1 MGYFAHGGIMTYN
14 EICMALANAEIEN
27 NRGEASMLICHFCG
41 VNQAELLLRHDED
54 FDSQELR
61 EAVEKRCQRYPLQYI
76 LGYWDFCNETYRV
89 TENTLIP
96 RQDTEKLVE
105 LAIKLLPRSA
115 RFIDL
120 CTGSGCVAISTLA
133 ARPDCRAVAVDI
145 FEDTLAVARENAETN
160 GVGDRLGF
168 TAQDVLRPE
177 FMEELGKFDC
187 IISNPPYI
195 ETRHIEL
202 LDEELSFE
210 PEAALD
216 GGDDGLDFY
225 RAIIGNY
232 GRYLTEDGTMLL
244 EIGCDQAKPVAA
256 ISGANGFR
264 CEVFKDYGGNDR
276 VAYLTKHPTQKETPD
291 QVLS

>member
-1 MGYFAHGGIMTYN
+1 MTYN

-41 VNQAELLLRHDED
+41 INQAELLMRRDED
-54 FDSQELR
+54 FDSEELR
-61 EAVEKRCQRYPLQYI
+61 LAVEKRLAHYPLQYI
-76 LGYWDFCNETYRV
+76 LGYWEFCRETYRV
-89 TENTLIP
+89 TEDTLIP

-105 LAIKLLPRSA
+105 LAIKHMPANA

-120 CTGSGCVAISTLA
+120 CTGSGCVAVSTLA
-133 ARPDCRAVAVDI
+133 ARQDCRAVAVDL
-145 FEDTLAVARENAETN
+145 FEKTLEVARENAERN

-168 TAQDVLRPE
+168 IARDVLAPE

-195 ETRHIEL
+195 ESRHIEL

-225 RAIIGNY
+225 RAIIGSY
-232 GRYLTEDGTMLL
+232 GKYLCENGTMLL
-244 EIGCDQAKPVAA
+244 EIGCDQAKAVAA
-256 ISGANGFR
+256 ISASNGYR
-264 CEVFKDYGGNDR
+264 CEVFKDYVGNDR
-276 VAYLTKHPTQKETPD
+276 VAYLTKQPPAQN
-291 QVLS
+291 QA